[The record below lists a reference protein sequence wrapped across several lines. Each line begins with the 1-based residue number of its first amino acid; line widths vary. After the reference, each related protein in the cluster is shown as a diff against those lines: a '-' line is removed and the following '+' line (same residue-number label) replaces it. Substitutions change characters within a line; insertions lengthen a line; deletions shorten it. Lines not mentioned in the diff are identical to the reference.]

1 MVPLSVIVV
10 GVLWELVNYFV
21 VRWRREKDWPAL
33 FGLVGGV
40 PEGMLI
46 WVLLSAGAIPGSGL
60 APSEPVRAPF
70 IRGFQGGR
78 RRA

>member
-46 WVLLSAGAIPGSGL
+46 WILLSAGAIPGSGL
-60 APSEPVRAPF
+60 AASEPVCVPF
-70 IRGFQGGR
+70 IRGFGGGR
-78 RRA
+78 RA

>member
-1 MVPLSVIVV
+1 MPLSVIVV

-60 APSEPVRAPF
+60 APGEPVRAPF

>member
-33 FGLVGGV
+33 FGLVGGYRK
-40 PEGMLI
+40 
-46 WVLLSAGAIPGSGL
+46 AC
-60 APSEPVRAPF
+60 
-70 IRGFQGGR
+70 
-78 RRA
+78 

>member
-70 IRGFQGGR
+70 IRGFRGGR